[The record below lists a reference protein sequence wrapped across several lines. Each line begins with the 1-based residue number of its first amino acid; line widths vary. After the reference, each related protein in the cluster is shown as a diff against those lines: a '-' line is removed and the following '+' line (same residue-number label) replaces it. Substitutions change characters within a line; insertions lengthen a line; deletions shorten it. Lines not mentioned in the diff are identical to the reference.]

1 MATEYCRHI
10 RPNGTRC
17 NSYALTGQLRCY
29 WHTGLQQ
36 RHLALAPSGVQLDP
50 ATQPPPFELDFP
62 ELEDRASIQ
71 LALSMLLGALARNRI
86 DPKRAGPILYGLQ
99 VASSNVRDLH
109 NQQEHIVRTSS
120 LDDHGQPLAPD
131 EDPEEITET
140 QLFIEDFEN
149 ELRKEEEDDTY
160 EGKYYEE
167 E

>member
-29 WHTGLQQ
+29 WHTSLQQ
-36 RHLALAPSGVQLDP
+36 RHLALAPPDTSL
-50 ATQPPPFELDFP
+50 QPPPLELDFP

-99 VASSNVRDLH
+99 VASSNVLNLH
-109 NQQEHIVRTSS
+109 NQQEHLVRTSS
-120 LDDHGQPLAPD
+120 LDEHGHPVAPD

-149 ELRKEEEDDTY
+149 ELRKEDEDYTY
-160 EGKYYEE
+160 EGKYYEDD
-167 E
+167 

>member
-17 NSYALTGQLRCY
+17 NSYALTGQLRCF

-36 RHLALAPSGVQLDP
+36 RHLALAPSGTT
-50 ATQPPPFELDFP
+50 TQTPPVELDFP

-109 NQQEHIVRTSS
+109 NEQSHIVRNSF
-120 LDDHGQPLAPD
+120 LDEHGQPLAPD
-131 EDPEEITET
+131 EDPAEITET

-149 ELRKEEEDDTY
+149 ELRKEEEDYTY
-160 EGKYYEE
+160 KGKYYEE
-167 E
+167 D